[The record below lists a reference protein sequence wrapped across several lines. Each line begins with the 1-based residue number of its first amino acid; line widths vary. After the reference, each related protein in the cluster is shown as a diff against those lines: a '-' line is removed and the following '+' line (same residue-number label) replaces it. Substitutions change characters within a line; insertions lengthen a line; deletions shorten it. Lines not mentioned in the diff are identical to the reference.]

1 MQASIRVTDA
11 YRYYVAWLLCG
22 VYTISL
28 MDRQLVAVL
37 VEAIRTEFALQDWH
51 MGVLSGLAFAAFY
64 TTLGVPLA
72 RLWAK
77 SSFRSRSARRRLAW
91 SLRIIVAVNLWSAAH
106 YFIAA
111 RTLREEEVKR

>member
-1 MQASIRVTDA
+1 MPDLQPILRPGLAGNGQRCWHTLAQRRKRRGRRIVQASIRVTDA

-37 VEAIRTEFALQDWH
+37 VEPIRTEFALQDWH
-51 MGVLSGLAFAAFY
+51 MGLLSGLAFAAFY

-72 RLWAK
+72 RLAD
-77 SSFRSRSARRRLAW
+77 
-91 SLRIIVAVNLWSAAH
+91 
-106 YFIAA
+106 
-111 RTLREEEVKR
+111 